1 MPTSQPS
8 FLGKGWSFPPSF
20 SGKGMDLAMVAN
32 EEDIQQSMQ
41 IILSTSTGERDMLA
55 DFGCNL
61 NQFLYEKI
69 DQSLANNLSDAVK
82 TALLDF
88 ETRIDVINVVVDES
102 QEIAGLVLITITYQV
117 RATNSRYNMVYPYYI
132 NEGSQL

>member
-1 MPTSQPS
+1 MPELQPS

-20 SGKGMDLAMVAN
+20 SANGMGLAMVEDN
-32 EEDIQQSMQ
+32 QDIQQSIQ

-55 DFGCNL
+55 NFGCNL
-61 NQFLYEKI
+61 NQFLYEEM

-82 TALLDF
+82 TALLYS
-88 ETRIDVINVVVDES
+88 ERRIDVINVAVDES
-102 QEIAGLVLITITYQV
+102 QEVAGLLLITITYQV

-132 NEGSQL
+132 NEGSPN